1 MTKGDVKWGRFS
13 GADNVLCLDS
23 GAGSWLNRS
32 DCENL
37 LSQIHIIFEIFIA
50 FYTINTQKRGKS

>member
-1 MTKGDVKWGRFS
+1 MLFI
-13 GADNVLCLDS
+13 DS

-37 LSQIHIIFEIFIA
+37 LSQIHIIIAIFI
-50 FYTINTQKRGKS
+50 FLNTINTQKRGEKLIVIISP